1 MASDFYLKLDGIDG
15 ESRDKIH
22 PNEIEL
28 ESWQFGVSN
37 DGSRHGLSG
46 GGTGKAHVQ
55 DITFSKYADKASPN
69 LFGFCVNHKDI
80 PNAVISCYKA
90 AGDQR
95 VKYLEIELEEVLISS
110 YQESAGSGGIPM
122 ESGSL
127 NFAKI
132 AYIYTMQA
140 TDQAAG
146 GPVTWE
152 WSVPEHA

>member
-1 MASDFYLKLDGIDG
+1 MASDFYLKLDGIEG
-15 ESRDKIH
+15 ESRDLIH
-22 PNEIEL
+22 KGEIEL

-55 DITFSKYADKASPN
+55 DITFSKYNDKASPN

-95 VKYLEIELEEVLISS
+95 VKYLEIKMTEVIITSC
-110 YQESAGSGGIPM
+110 QQSAGSGGIPM

-127 NFAKI
+127 NFAGI
-132 AYIYTMQA
+132 TYIYTMQA

-146 GPVTWE
+146 GPVEWTWT
-152 WSVPEHA
+152 VPEHG